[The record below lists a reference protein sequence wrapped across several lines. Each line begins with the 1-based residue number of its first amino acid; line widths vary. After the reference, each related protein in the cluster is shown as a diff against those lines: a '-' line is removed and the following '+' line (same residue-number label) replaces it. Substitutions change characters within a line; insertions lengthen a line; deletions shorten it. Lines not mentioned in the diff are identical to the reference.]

1 MLKIRIGVNEKDYAT
16 MEGVERVKRKVLVD
30 GRYDSQP
37 MLGGSGE
44 LQGECMEPCNS
55 KGLIQIHVPVAGEC
69 RGHVTHC
76 YYLEPPI

>member
-1 MLKIRIGVNEKDYAT
+1 MLKIRIGVNEKDYTT

-44 LQGECMEPCNS
+44 L
-55 KGLIQIHVPVAGEC
+55 
-69 RGHVTHC
+69 
-76 YYLEPPI
+76 